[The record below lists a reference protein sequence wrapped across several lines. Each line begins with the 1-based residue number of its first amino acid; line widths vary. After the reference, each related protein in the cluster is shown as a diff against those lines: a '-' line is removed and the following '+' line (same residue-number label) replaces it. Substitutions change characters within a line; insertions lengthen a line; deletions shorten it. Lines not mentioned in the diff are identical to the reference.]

1 MNGAV
6 FEDMVPLTQRMKNS
20 FFFALWPWA
29 MTNANLQV
37 VNVIDFLDL
46 LVIV

>member
-1 MNGAV
+1 MNGVV
-6 FEDMVPLTQRMKNS
+6 FEDMVPSTQRMKNS
-20 FFFALWPWA
+20 LFFALLSWA

-37 VNVIDFLDL
+37 VNVIDFLDP